1 MKELIKKRVIEEA
14 NIIVNTHMTIR
25 ELTKIMGVS
34 KSTIHH
40 DMKVTLKLVDSA
52 LYNKVQAV
60 FNEHIRL
67 RHYLGGLSTK
77 KKYKKII

>member
-1 MKELIKKRVIEEA
+1 MKELIKKRVMEEA
-14 NIIVNTHMTIR
+14 NIIIQTKTTLR

-40 DMKVTLKLVDSA
+40 DMKMKLKDIDKD
-52 LYNKVQAV
+52 LYNLVQAV
-60 FNEHIRL
+60 FQQHIQI
-67 RHYLGGLSTK
+67 RHYLGGLATQ

>member
-40 DMKVTLKLVDSA
+40 DMKVTLKLVDSD

>member
-34 KSTIHH
+34 TS
-40 DMKVTLKLVDSA
+40 
-52 LYNKVQAV
+52 
-60 FNEHIRL
+60 
-67 RHYLGGLSTK
+67 
-77 KKYKKII
+77 

>member
-1 MKELIKKRVIEEA
+1 
-14 NIIVNTHMTIR
+14 
-25 ELTKIMGVS
+25 
-34 KSTIHH
+34 
-40 DMKVTLKLVDSA
+40 MKVTLKLVDSD